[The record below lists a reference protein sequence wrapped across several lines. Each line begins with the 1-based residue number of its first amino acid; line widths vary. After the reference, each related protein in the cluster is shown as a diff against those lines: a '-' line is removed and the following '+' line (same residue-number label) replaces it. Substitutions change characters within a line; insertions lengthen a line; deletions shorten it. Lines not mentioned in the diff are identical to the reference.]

1 MLCVGVMMFLLSRH
15 AGHYYV
21 EGVGYATI
29 MEILRG
35 SLSSPWFLLLL
46 AALKLLAT
54 CLSLGSGASGGVFSP
69 ALFMGAAG
77 GAAFGH
83 LCQTLI
89 PGLDIVI
96 PTFAIAGMAAAIGG
110 STGAVLTGIIM
121 LSEMTRDYST
131 MLPLVIT
138 CSVGYHL
145 LGRLCRAQGDHGGEH
160 LTMKLRAR
168 RHPVPEALH
177 ASVPTSERVRDLIA
191 TDFTIVPQGGEAR
204 QVPGFELLRV
214 INTYAVL
221 LFDQA
226 QGTYY
231 LHVVGRWAAAQ
242 SLDGPWA
249 ESSTHPASL
258 DQILRT
264 VTKGG
269 QVNALDDPGE
279 YVTRSATDGVF
290 PMIYVST
297 VPAELI
303 MTRGAPSYEPIGG
316 TSLLDVTNTDDNV
329 IADPTNSLQYVL
341 ISGRWFSTNS
351 LETGPWTY
359 VPNDKLP
366 ADFAKI
372 PVTHPRGVVL
382 PSVAGTP
389 SAREAVIDNSIPETA
404 EVTRATT
411 RLTTTYGGSPQLQDI
426 EGTPLQYVPN
436 SQYPVI
442 RVDGS
447 TWYALK
453 DAVWFEG
460 TSVNGPWAVADSVPD
475 VIYTIPPSSPLH
487 YVTYV
492 SVYGATPQTV
502 TIGYTPGYYGTV
514 LAPTGVVVYG
524 TGYVYPPVYAGSL
537 WYPPL
542 ATYGGFGTGFFW
554 GSVTGFAFGAAAGA
568 LWGGAWGHWGGYG
581 GDNNVTINNNNS
593 YNHWNSNQVRTN
605 AAKNYQ
611 RLTPEQ
617 RQQTQRDFNRRTHQ
631 LTPEQRSNL
640 QRRASTRPNDTY
652 AGRDG
657 NAYRR
662 GSDGG
667 WQRHGSSGWTK
678 ADFGGGRESADS
690 LDRQQQARSYGNWAD
705 NVHRAWG
712 GEGGDGSRLGG
723 LGGWHG
729 GFDSFH
735 GFGGG
740 GFGGGRFGGFGGGG
754 FGGRRFGGGGFRG
767 RFRR

>member
-1 MLCVGVMMFLLSRH
+1 M
-15 AGHYYV
+15 
-21 EGVGYATI
+21 
-29 MEILRG
+29 
-35 SLSSPWFLLLL
+35 
-46 AALKLLAT
+46 
-54 CLSLGSGASGGVFSP
+54 
-69 ALFMGAAG
+69 
-77 GAAFGH
+77 
-83 LCQTLI
+83 
-89 PGLDIVI
+89 
-96 PTFAIAGMAAAIGG
+96 
-110 STGAVLTGIIM
+110 
-121 LSEMTRDYST
+121 
-131 MLPLVIT
+131 
-138 CSVGYHL
+138 
-145 LGRLCRAQGDHGGEH
+145 
-160 LTMKLRAR
+160 
-168 RHPVPEALH
+168 
-177 ASVPTSERVRDLIA
+177 
-191 TDFTIVPQGGEAR
+191 
-204 QVPGFELLRV
+204 
-214 INTYAVL
+214 
-221 LFDQA
+221 
-226 QGTYY
+226 
-231 LHVVGRWAAAQ
+231 
-242 SLDGPWA
+242 
-249 ESSTHPASL
+249 
-258 DQILRT
+258 
-264 VTKGG
+264 
-269 QVNALDDPGE
+269 
-279 YVTRSATDGVF
+279 
-290 PMIYVST
+290 
-297 VPAELI
+297 
-303 MTRGAPSYEPIGG
+303 
-316 TSLLDVTNTDDNV
+316 
-329 IADPTNSLQYVL
+329 
-341 ISGRWFSTNS
+341 
-351 LETGPWTY
+351 
-359 VPNDKLP
+359 
-366 ADFAKI
+366 
-372 PVTHPRGVVL
+372 L

-389 SAREAVIDNSIPETA
+389 PAQEAVIDNSIPETA
-404 EVTRATT
+404 EVNRATT

-426 EGTPLQYVPN
+426 EGTPLQYVAN

-487 YVTYV
+487 YVTYA

-502 TIGYTPGYYGTV
+502 TVGYTPGYYGTV

-605 AAKNYQ
+605 AARNYQ
-611 RLTPEQ
+611 HLTPEQ
-617 RQQTQRDFNRRTHQ
+617 RQQAQRDYDRRTRQ

-640 QRRASTRPNDTY
+640 EHRASTRPNDTF

-712 GEGGDGSRLGG
+712 GGGGDGSRLGG

-740 GFGGGRFGGFGGGG
+740 GFGGGRFGGGG
-754 FGGRRFGGGGFRG
+754 FGGGRFGGEASAASEVVGAFGGSRG
-767 RFRR
+767 VEARRRRQPRGGPSIGSVAPNRFPELRVAHLLLEPPRVRVPRSDGDQRRGVLARGLAASPPSLLIVASATRTSRSPGWRSWAARRTSRARAVWPVECSATPST

>member
-1 MLCVGVMMFLLSRH
+1 
-15 AGHYYV
+15 
-21 EGVGYATI
+21 
-29 MEILRG
+29 
-35 SLSSPWFLLLL
+35 
-46 AALKLLAT
+46 
-54 CLSLGSGASGGVFSP
+54 
-69 ALFMGAAG
+69 
-77 GAAFGH
+77 
-83 LCQTLI
+83 
-89 PGLDIVI
+89 
-96 PTFAIAGMAAAIGG
+96 
-110 STGAVLTGIIM
+110 
-121 LSEMTRDYST
+121 
-131 MLPLVIT
+131 
-138 CSVGYHL
+138 
-145 LGRLCRAQGDHGGEH
+145 
-160 LTMKLRAR
+160 
-168 RHPVPEALH
+168 
-177 ASVPTSERVRDLIA
+177 
-191 TDFTIVPQGGEAR
+191 
-204 QVPGFELLRV
+204 
-214 INTYAVL
+214 
-221 LFDQA
+221 
-226 QGTYY
+226 
-231 LHVVGRWAAAQ
+231 
-242 SLDGPWA
+242 
-249 ESSTHPASL
+249 
-258 DQILRT
+258 
-264 VTKGG
+264 
-269 QVNALDDPGE
+269 
-279 YVTRSATDGVF
+279 
-290 PMIYVST
+290 
-297 VPAELI
+297 
-303 MTRGAPSYEPIGG
+303 MTRGAASYEPIAG
-316 TSLLDVTNTDDNV
+316 TSLLEVANTDDNV
-329 IADPTNSLQYVL
+329 IVDPATSLQYVL

-351 LETGPWTY
+351 IETGPWTY

-389 SAREAVIDNSIPETA
+389 PAQEAVIDNSIPETA

-411 RLTTTYGGSPQLQDI
+411 RLTTTYSGSPQLQDV
-426 EGTPLQYVPN
+426 EGTPLQYVTN
-436 SQYPVI
+436 SPYPVI
-442 RVDGS
+442 RVDAS

-460 TSVNGPWAVADSVPD
+460 TSAGGPWAVADSVPE

-502 TIGYTPGYYGTV
+502 TVGYTPGYYGTV

-537 WYPPL
+537 WYPPPV
-542 ATYGGFGTGFFW
+542 TYGGFGTGFFW

-581 GDNNVTINNNNS
+581 GENNVTINNNNS
-593 YNHWNSNQVRTN
+593 YNHWSSNQVRTN

-617 RQQTQRDFNRRTHQ
+617 RQQAQRDFNRRTHQ

-712 GEGGDGSRLGG
+712 GGGGDGSRLGG

-754 FGGRRFGGGGFRG
+754 FGGERFGGGGFRG

>member
-1 MLCVGVMMFLLSRH
+1 MTLRITSGERRTARLL
-15 AGHYYV
+15 V
-21 EGVGYATI
+21 
-29 MEILRG
+29 
-35 SLSSPWFLLLL
+35 PLLLL
-46 AALKLLAT
+46 ALAPRHVAAQAPPAP
-54 CLSLGSGASGGVFSP
+54 SGGETWPREFRSGGVTITAYQPQVESWRGRDLAGRVAVSVKDAASPGEQFGVVWFTAKTDVDRADNLVTAEDITITKGSFPASPDKTDQYVKALQASMPQQMGDLSFAHLKAEIAVAQAESAPQKPVEVKNDVPKIYFS
-69 ALFMGAAG
+69 AG
-77 GAAFGH
+77 
-83 LCQTLI
+83 
-89 PGLDIVI
+89 P
-96 PTFAIAGMAAAIGG
+96 
-110 STGAVLTGIIM
+110 AVLVRVDG
-121 LSEMTRDYST
+121 
-131 MLPLVIT
+131 
-138 CSVGYHL
+138 
-145 LGRLCRAQGDHGGEH
+145 Q
-160 LTMKLRAR
+160 
-168 RHPVPEALH
+168 PVL
-177 ASVPTSERVRDLIA
+177 
-191 TDFTIVPQGGEAR
+191 R
-204 QVPGFELLRV
+204 QVPGFELLRI
-214 INTYAVL
+214 INSYAVL
-221 LFDQA
+221 LFDQS

-249 ESSTHPASL
+249 EASRRPASL
-258 DQILRT
+258 GQILRT

-269 QVNALDDPGE
+269 QTNALDDPGA
-279 YVTRSATDGVF
+279 YVARSAAEGVF
-290 PMIYVST
+290 PAIYVST

-303 MTRGAPSYEPIGG
+303 MTRGVPSYEPISG
-316 TSLLDVTNTDDNV
+316 TSLLDVSNTDDNV
-329 IADPTNSLQYVL
+329 IVDPTNSLQYVL

-351 LETGPWTY
+351 IETGPWTY
-359 VPNDKLP
+359 VANDKLP

-389 SAREAVIDNSIPETA
+389 PAREAVIDNSIPETA

-426 EGTPLQYVPN
+426 EGTPLQYVTN
-436 SQYPVI
+436 SQYPEI
-442 RVDGS
+442 RVDAS

-460 TSVNGPWAVADSVPD
+460 TSAGGPWAVADSVPD

-502 TIGYTPGYYGTV
+502 TVGYTPGYYGTV

-524 TGYVYPPVYAGSL
+524 TGYVYPPVYVGSL

-554 GSVTGFAFGAAAGA
+554 GSVTGFAFGAASGA

-593 YNHWNSNQVRTN
+593 YNHWNSNEVHTN
-605 AAKNYQ
+605 AAKNYN
-611 RLTPEQ
+611 RLTPEE
-617 RQQTQRDFNRRTHQ
+617 RQQAERDYNQRTHQ
-631 LTPEQRSNL
+631 LTPEQRNNL
-640 QRRASTRPNDTY
+640 QHRASTRPDDTY
-652 AGRDG
+652 AGKDG

-667 WQRHGSSGWTK
+667 WQQHGSSGWSK
-678 ADFGGGRESADS
+678 AGFGGGESADG

-705 NVHRAWG
+705 NVHRSSSGWG
-712 GEGGDGSRLGG
+712 GGSRLGG

-740 GFGGGRFGGFGGGG
+740 GFGGGRFGGGG
-754 FGGRRFGGGGFRG
+754 FGGGRFGGFRG
-767 RFRR
+767 RR